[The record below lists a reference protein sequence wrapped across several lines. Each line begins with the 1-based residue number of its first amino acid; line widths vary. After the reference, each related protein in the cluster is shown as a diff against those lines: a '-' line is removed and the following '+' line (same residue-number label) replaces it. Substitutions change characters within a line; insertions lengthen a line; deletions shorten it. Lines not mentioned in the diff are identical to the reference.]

1 MFAYASDS
9 PCVSLRISLGTCMA
23 GGFRGARRGP
33 LTFEYLRS
41 GEIGICGL
49 LCRCPPIL
57 EIRGVKAISPGREV
71 VTLPVLEPLFCRTCA
86 FPRPRPPYV
95 VFLPAPGFAPGRQS
109 GSLAF
114 SKPRGLFAGR
124 VKLVVFCG
132 EPLVA
137 KAEDALRASVLTV
150 RDRSSSLRSF
160 ASLDESGRRRRLHLE
175 VVHGSVSS
183 VDIAIN
189 ISSNACRS
197 NVRG

>member
-1 MFAYASDS
+1 MS
-9 PCVSLRISLGTCMA
+9 PGTCVA
-23 GGFRGARRGP
+23 GGFIGARRGP
-33 LTFEYLRS
+33 LVFGYLRS

-49 LCRCPPIL
+49 LCSWAPIL
-57 EIRGVKAISPGREV
+57 EIRGVKAISPGRDV
-71 VTLPVLEPLFCRTCA
+71 LSLPVLQPFLREGGA

-95 VFLPAPGFAPGRQS
+95 VFLPPPGFVPGRQS

-132 EPLVA
+132 EPLIA
-137 KAEDALRASVLTV
+137 KAEDTLRDSALGV
-150 RDRSSSLRSF
+150 RGRSSSLRSF
-160 ASLDESGRRRRLHLE
+160 ASLDESGRSRRLHRE

-189 ISSNACRS
+189 ISLNAYRR
-197 NVRG
+197 NTNR